1 MVNPND
7 AGFVSEKK
15 QTLRNILTGDQYLT
29 SPYKLEFLV
38 NEDSEVVCEKNLT
51 KEEVL
56 KFQDAVAKD
65 YYIQMYCDD
74 MPIWT
79 FIGRMDNKKKRYFL
93 YMDFDFSIY
102 YNKEHLIEI
111 SAWTDLSDCVE
122 LIEEREVHMKMKY
135 TVTWKETSSPFEK
148 RMEKYFGDSSLPYI
162 WEIRWFSILNSCV
175 TILFLTG
182 QISMYYLW
190 ILKKDLE

>member
-1 MVNPND
+1 MGMDND
-7 AGFVSEKK
+7 KDDNVFSIFFLKGGKMGEFLVILVAAAFIISCGGQVQSDVSDHRYKAGDLIPCYARGTGFVNEKK
-15 QTLRNILTGDQYLT
+15 QTLRDILTGDQYLS

-79 FIGRMDNKKKRYFL
+79 FIGRMDTKKKRYFL
-93 YMDFDFSIY
+93 YVDFDFSIY

-111 SAWTDLSDCVE
+111 SA
-122 LIEEREVHMKMKY
+122 
-135 TVTWKETSSPFEK
+135 
-148 RMEKYFGDSSLPYI
+148 
-162 WEIRWFSILNSCV
+162 
-175 TILFLTG
+175 
-182 QISMYYLW
+182 
-190 ILKKDLE
+190 

>member
-1 MVNPND
+1 MGEFLVILVAAAFIISCGGQVQSDVSDHCYKAGDLIPCYARGTGPFHNPRYFFD
-7 AGFVSEKK
+7 LMLEDKQRGFVNEKK
-15 QTLRNILTGDQYLT
+15 QTLRDILTGDQYLT

-56 KFQDAVAKD
+56 KLQDAVAKG

-111 SAWTDLSDCVE
+111 SA
-122 LIEEREVHMKMKY
+122 
-135 TVTWKETSSPFEK
+135 
-148 RMEKYFGDSSLPYI
+148 
-162 WEIRWFSILNSCV
+162 
-175 TILFLTG
+175 
-182 QISMYYLW
+182 
-190 ILKKDLE
+190 

>member
-1 MVNPND
+1 MAFHFHIRFHCSSLPSSAMHALSD
-7 AGFVSEKK
+7 HTYKQGITLSEGFVNEKK
-15 QTLRNILTGDQYLT
+15 QTLRDILTGDQYLT

-79 FIGRMDNKKKRYFL
+79 FIGRMDIKKKRYFL
-93 YMDFDFSIY
+93 YMDLHGF
-102 YNKEHLIEI
+102 
-111 SAWTDLSDCVE
+111 
-122 LIEEREVHMKMKY
+122 
-135 TVTWKETSSPFEK
+135 
-148 RMEKYFGDSSLPYI
+148 
-162 WEIRWFSILNSCV
+162 
-175 TILFLTG
+175 
-182 QISMYYLW
+182 
-190 ILKKDLE
+190 

>member
-1 MVNPND
+1 MRKELDKGRSFEVPRCSCEGLLHSNVLWWHANLD
-7 AGFVSEKK
+7 IYRKNGHQKEKIFSLHGFTWILISAYI
-15 QTLRNILTGDQYLT
+15 TIRNIW
-29 SPYKLEFLV
+29 S
-38 NEDSEVVCEKNLT
+38 
-51 KEEVL
+51 
-56 KFQDAVAKD
+56 
-65 YYIQMYCDD
+65 
-74 MPIWT
+74 
-79 FIGRMDNKKKRYFL
+79 R
-93 YMDFDFSIY
+93 
-102 YNKEHLIEI
+102 

>member
-7 AGFVSEKK
+7 TGFVNEKK
-15 QTLRNILTGDQYLT
+15 QTLRDILTGDQYLT

-38 NEDSEVVCEKNLT
+38 NEDSEFVCEKNLT

-56 KFQDAVAKD
+56 KLQDAVGKD

-79 FIGRMDNKKKRYFL
+79 FIGRMDTKKKRYFL

-111 SAWTDLSDCVE
+111 SA
-122 LIEEREVHMKMKY
+122 
-135 TVTWKETSSPFEK
+135 
-148 RMEKYFGDSSLPYI
+148 
-162 WEIRWFSILNSCV
+162 
-175 TILFLTG
+175 
-182 QISMYYLW
+182 
-190 ILKKDLE
+190 

>member
-1 MVNPND
+1 MRGELVHFTIP
-7 AGFVSEKK
+7 GFVNEKK
-15 QTLRNILTGDQYLT
+15 QTLRDILTGDQYLT

-111 SAWTDLSDCVE
+111 C
-122 LIEEREVHMKMKY
+122 
-135 TVTWKETSSPFEK
+135 
-148 RMEKYFGDSSLPYI
+148 
-162 WEIRWFSILNSCV
+162 LN
-175 TILFLTG
+175 
-182 QISMYYLW
+182 
-190 ILKKDLE
+190 